1 MTWTKLSE
9 DMYVSG
15 RYAINAVDSTKSTGR
30 GKKKV
35 TVHKTWWNPT
45 WQGDIEK
52 TPEGLRPR
60 MVYLGRKTTLEEAQ
74 SQCEKYTQ
82 LLVERLKSFQ

>member
-9 DMYVSG
+9 DKYVSG
-15 RYAINAVDSTKSTGR
+15 RYEIVAVHSTKSTGR

-45 WQGDIEK
+45 WKGEK
-52 TPEGLRPR
+52 R
-60 MVYLGRKTTLEEAQ
+60 VYLGRKITLKEAQ
-74 SQCEKYTQ
+74 AQCDRYTQ
-82 LLVERLKSFQ
+82 VLVERVKAGNL